1 LGSGRNPEA
10 EKGVYGEEEDKIC
23 VPEDRGVRS
32 SAPML
37 IRGRADAE
45 EAVCGIIG
53 EMWEES
59 DFRAGIILEK

>member
-1 LGSGRNPEA
+1 
-10 EKGVYGEEEDKIC
+10 
-23 VPEDRGVRS
+23 
-32 SAPML
+32 ML

-45 EAVCGIIG
+45 EAVCGTIG